1 MSAAEPINHKEQP
14 GARKEHRHTVL
25 EVHLGCLILRTM
37 STDNKKPIAVSFDR
51 TEIFD
56 IEPENFYG
64 VDLGLPSG
72 RLWASMNVGAHAEED
87 AGLSMNFDTANAI
100 KFQGSWHVPS
110 PEDFKELYHNTKSE
124 WTTRNGIPGRTF
136 TGKNGNSIFLP
147 AAGYTWFDDEESGTT
162 LIGRGSNGIYWS
174 SGFYSASNAY
184 NLLFN
189 STGVNPQLSNNRRY
203 GFSVRAVL

>member
-1 MSAAEPINHKEQP
+1 
-14 GARKEHRHTVL
+14 
-25 EVHLGCLILRTM
+25 M
-37 STDNKKPIAVSFDR
+37 STDNKKPIAVKFDR

-87 AGLSMNFDTANAI
+87 AGLMMNFDTANAI

-124 WTTRNGIPGRTF
+124 WTKRNGIPGRTF

-147 AAGYTWFDDEESGTT
+147 AAGFTWFDDRDDEYGTT
-162 LIGRGSNGIYWS
+162 LYDRGTYGIYWS
-174 SGFYSASNAY
+174 SGFNSASNAY
-184 NLLFN
+184 YLSFD
-189 STGVNPQLSNNRRY
+189 STAVSPQSSNDRRGGVT
-203 GFSVRAVL
+203 VRAVL

>member
-1 MSAAEPINHKEQP
+1 
-14 GARKEHRHTVL
+14 
-25 EVHLGCLILRTM
+25 M

-72 RLWASMNVGAHAEED
+72 RLWASMNVGAHMEAD
-87 AGLSMNFDTANAI
+87 YGLLMNFDTANSI

-162 LIGRGSNGIYWS
+162 LYSRGSLGYYWS
-174 SGFYSASNAY
+174 SGFDSASGACGLSFY
-184 NLLFN
+184 
-189 STGVNPQLSNNRRY
+189 STGVSPQYDDTRRS

>member
-1 MSAAEPINHKEQP
+1 
-14 GARKEHRHTVL
+14 
-25 EVHLGCLILRTM
+25 M

-87 AGLSMNFDTANAI
+87 AGLLMNFDTANAI
-100 KFQGSWHVPS
+100 TFQGSWHVPS
-110 PEDFKELYHNTKSE
+110 PEDLKELYHNTKSE

-147 AAGYTWFDDEESGTT
+147 AAGYTWFDDDESGTT
-162 LIGRGSNGIYWS
+162 LYYRGTYGNYWS
-174 SGFYSASNAY
+174 SGFYSASIAY
-184 NLLFN
+184 NLHFG
-189 STGVNPQLSNNRRY
+189 SAGVNPQSDSNRRF

>member
-1 MSAAEPINHKEQP
+1 
-14 GARKEHRHTVL
+14 
-25 EVHLGCLILRTM
+25 M
-37 STDNKKPIAVSFDR
+37 STENKKPIAVKFDR

-87 AGLSMNFDTANAI
+87 AGFMMNFDTANSI

-124 WTTRNGIPGRTF
+124 WTIRNGIPGRTF

-147 AAGYTWFDDEESGTT
+147 AAGYTWFDDDESGTT
-162 LIGRGSNGIYWS
+162 LYHRGTYGLYWS
-174 SGFYSASNAY
+174 SGFYSASSAY
-184 NLLFN
+184 NLSFD
-189 STGVNPQLSNNRRY
+189 STEVNPQGNDTRRF
-203 GFSVRAVL
+203 GFTVRAVL

>member
-1 MSAAEPINHKEQP
+1 
-14 GARKEHRHTVL
+14 
-25 EVHLGCLILRTM
+25 M
-37 STDNKKPIAVSFDR
+37 STDNKKPIAVKFDR

-72 RLWASMNVGAHAEED
+72 RLWASMNVGALAEED
-87 AGLSMNFDTANAI
+87 AGLMMNFDTANAI

-147 AAGYTWFDDEESGTT
+147 AAGYTWFDDDESGTT
-162 LIGRGSNGIYWS
+162 LYGRGSYGLYWS

-184 NLLFN
+184 DLLFS
-189 STGVNPQLSNNRRY
+189 STGVSPQSNDSRRY
-203 GFSVRAVL
+203 GFTVRAVQ